1 MKFAQ
6 FDLDRLDL
14 NEGGDIEMRNFLL
27 LPGINLMRRLSL
39 FSKFVLLIFFNAL
52 PCWLWFFA
60 QPGAT
65 QLFAMN
71 AGLNYL
77 FAALWCIGI
86 YLSVALYLGFS
97 QDLTDLKLS
106 AEKLVHGDLRLS
118 MQLDGKDEL
127 GKLMQTIAKIA
138 TNLSSIVAN
147 VRSGAAYVAYSGA
160 SIARGNHDLSERTE
174 QQASNLEETSASVDE
189 LSTTVTDSAD
199 RANTAT
205 EQATQLRQVA
215 DASADAMEKA
225 IISVDQIQQSTKQ
238 MDEIVSVIDGIAFQT
253 NILALNAAV
262 EAARAGESGR
272 GFAVVASEVR
282 SLAQRSAASAKE
294 IRGLIGASSEQ
305 VDSGVKHIRV
315 VGSNIEQV
323 VGGIRQVES
332 NMTVVAS
339 SSAAQSASLS
349 EIRSA
354 MHQLDTITQSNAAM
368 VERAV
373 GQADVLEERAS
384 ALVSLVDMFQLQQGS
399 PAEALRLVQ
408 AAIAYYKQTGS
419 DEQFLQG
426 ITKSSQQFSDR
437 DMYVFVLDRQGH
449 YLAFAG
455 NAAKV
460 GSRVQDIPGVDGARL
475 VAAIFAQA
483 EIEPGWVEY
492 AITNPSTGTVQT
504 KMSYVSMLNDLV
516 VGCGVYKNF
525 VGL

>member
-1 MKFAQ
+1 MT
-6 FDLDRLDL
+6 
-14 NEGGDIEMRNFLL
+14 NILL

-39 FSKFVLLIFFNAL
+39 SNKFLLLIFFNAL
-52 PCWLWFFA
+52 PCCFWFFA
-60 QPGAT
+60 QAGAA
-65 QLFAMN
+65 QLFVMS

-77 FAALWCIGI
+77 FAAMWGIGVYLGI
-86 YLSVALYLGFS
+86 AFYLSVA
-97 QDLTDLKLS
+97 QDLAELKLS
-106 AEKLVHGDLRLS
+106 AEKLAHGDLRLS
-118 MQLDGKDEL
+118 SKLHGADEL
-127 GKLMQTIAKIA
+127 ATLMQEIIKIA
-138 TNLSSIVAN
+138 GNLSSIVAN

-160 SIARGNHDLSERTE
+160 SIARGNHALSERTE
-174 QQASNLEETSASVDE
+174 QQASSLEETSASVDE
-189 LSTTVTDSAD
+189 LSTTVKDSAN
-199 RANTAT
+199 RASTAT

-215 DASADAMEKA
+215 DASAGAMEKA

-305 VDSGVKHIRV
+305 VESGVKHIRA
-315 VGSNIEQV
+315 VGNNIEQV

-354 MHQLDTITQSNAAM
+354 MHQLDTITQSNAVM

-373 GQADVLEERAS
+373 GQADALEERAS

-399 PAEALRLVQ
+399 PAEALQLVQ
-408 AAIAYYKQTGS
+408 KAIASYKQVSS
-419 DEQFLQG
+419 DEQFLQS
-426 ITKSSQQFSDR
+426 ITKSAQQFSDR

-455 NAAKV
+455 NAAKI

-483 EIEPGWVEY
+483 EVEPGWVEY

-504 KMSYVSMLNDLV
+504 KMSYVMMLNDMAI
-516 VGCGVYKNF
+516 GCGVYKNF